1 MTNDEIGLALR
12 EIALFLDMRG
22 VDFKPRAYEKAAHT
36 LEALEK
42 PLDAAYRA
50 HGIKA
55 LNEIPGVGK
64 SIAGKVAELLDIGHI
79 EELER
84 MREETPVEIVALTA
98 VEGVGPRKVKTL
110 YDALGIRTLSDLR
123 AAAEAGRIGG
133 MPGFGKNSGEK
144 ILKAIAFLEAS
155 GGRQPISHVL
165 RYVRPIEARLR
176 EQPFADQVVIAGSVR
191 RFRETIG
198 DVDFL
203 VISSAPEQVMDY
215 FTTMPE
221 VTGVHA
227 RGPTKAS
234 VRLKNGI
241 DADLRVVPAECFGAA
256 LCYFTGSKYHNVVM
270 RQMAIAR
277 GYKLNEYGLFHKDD
291 ESKCVAGRTEEEIFE
306 ALGLPWIP
314 PELRENNGE
323 FEAAREGCLPEL
335 AGPGD
340 LRGDLQIQT
349 TWTDGAASIEEM
361 ALAARALGREYI
373 AITDHTR
380 DLSMVRGSDEAKLRE
395 QTAAIK
401 KLNIDGI
408 RVLCGAEV
416 NIRRDGSLDVDDEV
430 LAELD
435 VVGAAIHHHF
445 TLSRDEMTARV
456 IRAMENPHV
465 DIFFHPTARK
475 FGQRPPVDLDMDA
488 IIAAA
493 VRTGTI
499 LEIDAQPDRLDLKD
513 EHVRKAVEGGA
524 YFTIDSDAHSVPDL
538 AFPDTLGIPLSR
550 RGWAPKDRVINT
562 LPAEEFLARLKGR

>member
-1 MTNDEIGLALR
+1 
-12 EIALFLDMRG
+12 
-22 VDFKPRAYEKAAHT
+22 
-36 LEALEK
+36 
-42 PLDAAYRA
+42 
-50 HGIKA
+50 
-55 LNEIPGVGK
+55 
-64 SIAGKVAELLDIGHI
+64 
-79 EELER
+79 
-84 MREETPVEIVALTA
+84 
-98 VEGVGPRKVKTL
+98 
-110 YDALGIRTLSDLR
+110 
-123 AAAEAGRIGG
+123 
-133 MPGFGKNSGEK
+133 
-144 ILKAIAFLEAS
+144 
-155 GGRQPISHVL
+155 
-165 RYVRPIEARLR
+165 
-176 EQPFADQVVIAGSVR
+176 
-191 RFRETIG
+191 
-198 DVDFL
+198 
-203 VISSAPEQVMDY
+203 
-215 FTTMPE
+215 
-221 VTGVHA
+221 
-227 RGPTKAS
+227 
-234 VRLKNGI
+234 
-241 DADLRVVPAECFGAA
+241 
-256 LCYFTGSKYHNVVM
+256 
-270 RQMAIAR
+270 
-277 GYKLNEYGLFHKDD
+277 
-291 ESKCVAGRTEEEIFE
+291 
-306 ALGLPWIP
+306 
-314 PELRENNGE
+314 
-323 FEAAREGCLPEL
+323 
-335 AGPGD
+335 PGD